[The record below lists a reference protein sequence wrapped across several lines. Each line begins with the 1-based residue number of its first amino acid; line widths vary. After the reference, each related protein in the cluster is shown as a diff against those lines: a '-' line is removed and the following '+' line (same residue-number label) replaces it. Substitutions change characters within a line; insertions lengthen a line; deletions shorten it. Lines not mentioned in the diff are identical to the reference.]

1 MQLPWAIAGTRPGC
15 ISDYWQA
22 RFWNTK
28 GAKGH
33 EKRETAALFR
43 VFREFFACFVFQNP
57 LRKLAKILK
66 YTPRSSGFD
75 RPDRRWYNW
84 PRHLTIAP
92 ARRYS
97 QMSRASFFAMID
109 QARERNRDA
118 SPEEIEA

>member
-1 MQLPWAIAGTRPGC
+1 VIATQSASRGYYEGC

-43 VFREFFACFVFQNP
+43 VFRAIFACFVFQNP

-66 YTPRSSGFD
+66 RT
-75 RPDRRWYNW
+75 
-84 PRHLTIAP
+84 LL
-92 ARRYS
+92 
-97 QMSRASFFAMID
+97 RAEF
-109 QARERNRDA
+109 
-118 SPEEIEA
+118 